1 MDTLVILKNTN
12 INNAFKLKSNAS
24 KRGHSNIIVTPSKII
39 SKLKQPELIKFDTWQ
54 NMYSEEINQVMQYI
68 EKVLASTYIESYN
81 VSYTID
87 RMRQEIVKYMYETS
101 DNRFKSY
108 HFLK

>member
-12 INNAFKLKSNAS
+12 INNAFKLKSNAGKKGYS
-24 KRGHSNIIVTPSKII
+24 DIIVTPSKII
-39 SKLKQPELIKFDTWQ
+39 SKLKQPELIKFESWQ

-87 RMRQEIVKYMYETS
+87 RMRNEIVKYMYETS